1 MLRVR
6 FAPSPTGSLHVGGAR
21 TALFNWLLVQSVRRK
36 GAEAVFVLLIEDTD
50 KARSTDEFTQV
61 ILDGMTWLGL
71 TWDEGPSFQG
81 AGLARHQAD
90 ADQLLAE
97 GKAYEDDGAIRFKV
111 TQEEVA
117 WDDLVHGRIA
127 FHGKDLEDFVILRA
141 DRTPVYNFAV
151 VSDDVDMR
159 ITHVLRGDDHISNT
173 PKQIL
178 LYRALGKEPPAF
190 GHVPM
195 ILGSDHKKLSK
206 RHGATA
212 VADYQ
217 HEGILP
223 QAMVNF
229 LALLGWSPGG
239 DRELFFSLDE
249 MVEAFD
255 LSGVQKKPAVFDTE
269 KLAWMNGEHMR
280 HLGAPALATLLKDRL
295 DGSLPPARAAALVS
309 AVLPRSR
316 TTLDVV
322 RQARIRAGLDPA
334 TPDEKAAAA
343 IAKDPDGHRRAL
355 ALVRDHLRT
364 VADWS
369 APALEA
375 ELRKLAET
383 NGMKAGAVMQPVRI
397 ALTGS
402 TVSEP
407 VNELLAVIGKDA
419 ALDRLARAAGQA
431 TPS

>member
-1 MLRVR
+1 MIRVR

-21 TALFNWLLVQSVRRK
+21 TALFNWLFVESARRR
-36 GAEAVFVLLIEDTD
+36 GEDATYVLRIEDTD
-50 KARSTDEFTQV
+50 KQRSTDEFTQV

-71 TWDEGPSFQG
+71 AWDEGPQFQG
-81 AGLARHQAD
+81 ANLARHQAD
-90 ADQLLAE
+90 ADRLLAE
-97 GKAYEDDGAIRFKV
+97 GKAYLDEGAVRFRVTHEDI
-111 TQEEVA
+111 T
-117 WDDLVHGRIA
+117 WDDAVHGPIS

-151 VSDDVDMR
+151 VSDDVHMR
-159 ITHVLRGDDHISNT
+159 ITHVFRGDDHISNT

-178 LYRALGKEPPAF
+178 LYRAFGREPPVF

-195 ILGSDHKKLSK
+195 ILGTDGKKLSK

-239 DRELFFSLDE
+239 DRELFFERGE
-249 MVEAFD
+249 MVEAF
-255 LSGVQKKPAVFDTE
+255 SFKGVQRKAAVFDPK
-269 KLAWMNGEHMR
+269 KLEWMNAEHMR
-280 HLGAPALATLLKDRL
+280 AMGAKKLLSLLGDGL
-295 DGSLPPARAAALVS
+295 GSLDPARAEELVA

-322 RQARIRAGLDPA
+322 RQSRQRAGLDPVA
-334 TPDEKAAAA
+334 ADEKAAAF
-343 IAKDPDGHRRAL
+343 IAKDPAAYRAGLRLTADGL
-355 ALVRDHLRT
+355 RD

-369 APALEA
+369 AVALEA
-375 ELRKLAET
+375 ELRRIAEA
-383 NGMKAGAVMQPVRI
+383 NGLKAGAVMQPVRI

-407 VNELLAVIGKDA
+407 VNELLVAVGREA
-419 ALDRLARAAGQA
+419 ALARLSAAAG
-431 TPS
+431 